1 MGNCVSKYDEQ
12 QGDNPDAIEITKK
25 VFQALVS
32 TRERLL
38 DVVCSSKDQQ
48 GEDKL
53 EKTLD
58 DIDELYEKYT
68 WFYKLGRQYVIK
80 TN

>member
-25 VFQALVS
+25 VYQALVS

-38 DVVCSSKDQQ
+38 DVVCSSKDQ
-48 GEDKL
+48 
-53 EKTLD
+53 
-58 DIDELYEKYT
+58 
-68 WFYKLGRQYVIK
+68 
-80 TN
+80 

>member
-1 MGNCVSKYDEQ
+1 MGSCVSKYDEK
-12 QGDNPDAIEITKK
+12 QGDNSGAIEITKK
-25 VFQALVS
+25 VYQALVS

-68 WFYKLGRQYVIK
+68 WFCKLGRQYVVK
-80 TN
+80 NN

>member
-1 MGNCVSKYDEQ
+1 MGNCVSKYDEK
-12 QGDNPDAIEITKK
+12 QGDNSGAIEITKK
-25 VFQALVS
+25 VYQALVS

-68 WFYKLGRQYVIK
+68 WFCKLGRQYVVK
-80 TN
+80 NN